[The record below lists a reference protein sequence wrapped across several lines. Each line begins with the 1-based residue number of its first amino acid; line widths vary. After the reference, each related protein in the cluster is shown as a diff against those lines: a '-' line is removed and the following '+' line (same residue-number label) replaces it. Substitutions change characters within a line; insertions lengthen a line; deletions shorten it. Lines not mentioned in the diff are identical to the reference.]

1 MALTAKRILETL
13 CSLDLL
19 DVSDPSS
26 AACEPASYEL
36 CGIDWNFA
44 GCPRDD
50 AKWHEVGAELD
61 RRARGEPASNGT
73 TVPRRVAWYLPV
85 HFYGSDHGI
94 YIHEYWVLG
103 RAANIRSRLDP
114 ERQRHPA
121 VLRGSVQAA
130 LTTVY
135 LHEVFHHKTESFAIR
150 LEVADRRPRY
160 VPYHE
165 RVYAPLEGSNGQ
177 LEEALACAETI
188 RRLNECTY
196 KSGLPPDVLEAA
208 MANLWVDI
216 PRKPAGYNRG
226 CILSP
231 DGPYERAR
239 NRLSS
244 QIDEGVMWPERND
257 DDWLLSPHSFR
268 GLVDCRTIT
277 HVVVPEGTQ
286 PIVPWF
292 KAPTP
297 QLFPTPGMDRIS
309 VLNRLRTR
317 VKSGGTNCRTVGA
330 LDS

>member
-1 MALTAKRILETL
+1 LISFQVEANCRFVSATELAVTCSRI
-13 CSLDLL
+13 S
-19 DVSDPSS
+19 P
-26 AACEPASYEL
+26 
-36 CGIDWNFA
+36 W
-44 GCPRDD
+44 
-50 AKWHEVGAELD
+50 W
-61 RRARGEPASNGT
+61 
-73 TVPRRVAWYLPV
+73 
-85 HFYGSDHGI
+85 
-94 YIHEYWVLG
+94 
-103 RAANIRSRLDP
+103 
-114 ERQRHPA
+114 
-121 VLRGSVQAA
+121 
-130 LTTVY
+130 
-135 LHEVFHHKTESFAIR
+135 
-150 LEVADRRPRY
+150 
-160 VPYHE
+160 
-165 RVYAPLEGSNGQ
+165 
-177 LEEALACAETI
+177 
-188 RRLNECTY
+188 
-196 KSGLPPDVLEAA
+196 
-208 MANLWVDI
+208 
-216 PRKPAGYNRG
+216 AGYNRG

>member
-19 DVSDPSS
+19 NVSDPSS
-26 AACEPASYEL
+26 AVCEPASYEL
-36 CGIDWNFA
+36 CRIDWNFA
-44 GCPRDD
+44 EAARDD
-50 AKWHEVGAELD
+50 AQWQEVEAEMD
-61 RRARGEPASNGT
+61 RRARGEPSNSA
-73 TVPRRVAWYLPV
+73 VDPPRYSAWHLPV

-94 YIHEYWVLG
+94 YIHEYWILA
-103 RAANIRSRLDP
+103 RAANIRARLDP